1 MHAKIILFFETKTK
15 KKVNFAESIVLL
27 FFKKNKRMDNK
38 KLISL
43 LSKKTK
49 TTQEKSNEFLSS
61 FIEEITNEMA
71 NGADVE
77 FLDLGIFENIVREQK
92 IITNPKTQKKI
103 LYPPKNIVDLK
114 VAKQIKEYL
123 KTIEK

>member
-1 MHAKIILFFETKTK
+1 
-15 KKVNFAESIVLL
+15 
-27 FFKKNKRMDNK
+27 MDNK

-103 LYPPKNIVDLK
+103 LYPPKNVVDLK